1 MLLTAVSI
9 KNFGPF
15 HGAHTI
21 GLTPTLGRGTKRPII
36 VIGGRNGSGK
46 TSFLEA
52 VRLCLHGRRALGNP
66 RIADY
71 HHHLRSRIH
80 IKPDGTSSG
89 SAKVKLDLEVVE
101 AGIARCYRVI
111 RSWRN
116 AHDVREELRIT
127 RDGEEILGVP
137 SDQLQAFL
145 DELIPLGLS
154 EFFFFDGEHIQKLA
168 DDNGNDQVVAESIRG
183 LLGLQI
189 PSRLMTDLAIFV
201 RSNEDANTF
210 SDLSAETATAEEAL
224 TTIREQIAQLNGQL
238 SALQPREASLVHQ
251 VDLQEGRISV
261 EGGDLAQKRSSLIQ
275 DASKWRSVSQTHA
288 DELRELASGLLPFCL
303 VPELIEA
310 VVKQIEIE
318 TSWRREEM
326 STALLRTKREELL
339 ELLAADEFW
348 MHVAGLE
355 LGRNQRD
362 SVATVLSNIVLP
374 ADTCSD
380 QSTPAYVHDLS
391 QREQR
396 ALLAAI
402 DHILGELP
410 LEASRLAASL
420 VKADQN
426 LEIASDHLA
435 RIPSEEALE
444 PLVTQ
449 LVRLHERVDL
459 VVKER
464 KELEEQLRRWG
475 VREQE
480 AERNLRSLTNQIE
493 ERRSKS
499 QAITLATKVQRVLRR
514 YSEELTAARADQLAQ
529 SVTECCQWLAHKEG
543 LVNRVEL
550 DRENLTFSLYDAKG
564 QTIYRPLLSAGEKQI
579 LAIAFL
585 WGLGRASGREF
596 PILIDTPLAR
606 LDAEHRDRLLT
617 QFFPNA
623 SHQVILLA
631 TDSEI
636 SHRELDL
643 LGPALDRAL
652 HFRFDPERECTTVEE
667 GCLPDAGVDH
677 DE

>member
-1 MLLTAVSI
+1 M
-9 KNFGPF
+9 
-15 HGAHTI
+15 
-21 GLTPTLGRGTKRPII
+21 
-36 VIGGRNGSGK
+36 
-46 TSFLEA
+46 
-52 VRLCLHGRRALGNP
+52 
-66 RIADY
+66 
-71 HHHLRSRIH
+71 
-80 IKPDGTSSG
+80 
-89 SAKVKLDLEVVE
+89 
-101 AGIARCYRVI
+101 
-111 RSWRN
+111 
-116 AHDVREELRIT
+116 
-127 RDGEEILGVP
+127 
-137 SDQLQAFL
+137 
-145 DELIPLGLS
+145 GLS

-189 PSRLMTDLAIFV
+189 PTRLMTDLAIFV

-210 SDLSAETATAEEAL
+210 SDLSGDRTAAEAAL
-224 TTIREQIAQLNGQL
+224 ASVREQVAQLNGQI
-238 SALQPREASLVHQ
+238 SALQSREAHLLRQ
-251 VDLQEGRISV
+251 VDLQEGRISI

-275 DASKWRSVSQTHA
+275 DASKWHSVSQNHA

-339 ELLAADEFW
+339 ELLADDEFW

-362 SVATVLSNIVLP
+362 SVATVLSNIMLP

-380 QSTPAYVHDLS
+380 QLTPAYAHDLS

-410 LEASRLAASL
+410 SEASRLAASL

-426 LEIASDHLA
+426 LEIASEHLA
-435 RIPSEEALE
+435 HIPSEEALE
-444 PLVTQ
+444 PLMTR
-449 LVRLHERVDL
+449 LVRLHKRVDS

-464 KELEEQLRRWG
+464 KELEDQLRKWG

-499 QAITLATKVQRVLRR
+499 RAITLATKVQGVLRR
-514 YSEELTAARADQLAQ
+514 YSEELTVARADQLAQ

-579 LAIAFL
+579 LAISFL

-636 SHRELDL
+636 SGRELDM
-643 LGPALDRAL
+643 LGPSLDRAL
-652 HFRFDPERECTTVEE
+652 HFKFDPDGECTTVEE
-667 GCLPDAGVDH
+667 GYLLDTGDNH